1 MFFYLFVCY
10 HYSKHNYPER
20 TEQFLICMGYNILY
34 LFSKLQILF
43 YKSKL
48 IIHDFLIKYEEY
60 QKMLLF
66 IEKTLN
72 DLNFNSSTSPTS
84 SQSTPLITLDF
95 ILNNEISFS
104 FEKDELINDYLC
116 DFFPDDND
124 VEDEETDHDEEE
136 TNAEPK
142 ESILSAG
149 RKAIEKILL
158 PDDYPDPDD
167 EVNEQ
172 YQQQSNEEPK
182 ESKESILTAGIKA
195 VERFLHPDEDNEI
208 FYDIKESKE
217 TKESKESTDDNIID
231 YDFIVINCE
240 DGLKKIIKDIDSIKN
255 DFVSE
260 YSSIFQLE
268 PFLYKPLLCEFLN
281 GDDEKAT
288 KIDFCDNNKFYDF
301 LVVGNCFD
309 KTFLTYFMKKYYEID
324 VKDKYILKILD
335 NNVNIILFD
344 ESDILRLDENCIS
357 KLDK

>member
-1 MFFYLFVCY
+1 MDFNTFTRTFFYLFICY

-43 YKSKL
+43 YKSKE

-66 IEKTLN
+66 LEKTLN
-72 DLNFNSSTSPTS
+72 DFNSSTLLI
-84 SQSTPLITLDF
+84 QSETNVITLDF
-95 ILNNEISFS
+95 ILNNEIQFT
-104 FEKDELINDYLC
+104 FEKQELINDYLS
-116 DFFPDDND
+116 DFFPDADADADND
-124 VEDEETDHDEEE
+124 
-136 TNAEPK
+136 TNADELAQPK
-142 ESILSAG
+142 DSMLSAG
-149 RKAIEKILL
+149 RKSLERILF
-158 PDDYPDPDD
+158 PGDDDD
-167 EVNEQ
+167 DDD
-172 YQQQSNEEPK
+172 NEE
-182 ESKESILTAGIKA
+182 EIE
-195 VERFLHPDEDNEI
+195 DEPLD
-208 FYDIKESKE
+208 DK
-217 TKESKESTDDNIID
+217 KESTDDNIID
-231 YDFIVINCE
+231 YDFIVINCQ
-240 DGLKKIIKDIDSIKN
+240 DGLKKIIKHIDSIKN

-281 GDDEKAT
+281 GDDENAT

-344 ESDILRLDENCIS
+344 ESDILILDENCIS